1 MRNNHPVNA
10 LWRLDFAEPRLILPP
25 MLRKLI
31 ALVVLVTGLA
41 ALGQPAQARIVD
53 LDSIGL
59 ASLDTGPAHTAQARV
74 AATRFV
80 ATAERD
86 QAPQKS
92 CTKPPRVVVLVPT
105 VMLQAD
111 RARE

>member
-1 MRNNHPVNA
+1 
-10 LWRLDFAEPRLILPP
+10 

-31 ALVVLVTGLA
+31 ALLVLVTGLA

-53 LDSIGL
+53 LDSVGL
-59 ASLDTGPAHTAQARV
+59 ASLDTGPVRAAQVSV

-80 ATAERD
+80 AKGERGE
-86 QAPQKS
+86 APQKS
-92 CTKPPRVVVLVPT
+92 CTKPPKVVVVVPT